1 MILTLRDTFNNT
13 GVKLNK
19 KYKIN
24 NYFIINFVLLNF
36 NDPTN
41 HPIKN

>member
-1 MILTLRDTFNNT
+1 MFNNIDT
-13 GVKLNK
+13 KLNK
-19 KYKIN
+19 KNKIN
-24 NYFIINFVLLNF
+24 NYFILKFVLSNF